1 MARDYSKYNVEGLG
15 ENLNK
20 RQLVFTIVKD
30 YIEKNNPTLEK
41 LLATFPDALQG
52 SQGVVR
58 KESEVEEPK
67 RFNMKAPLKIK
78 NGMHV
83 VVSNQWG
90 ENLPGFIQHAEK
102 IEYSIQQIK
111 TSENS
116 TSDDNSS
123 VNITAK
129 LVSNEEYG
137 ETFGYVDVELT
148 MNASLINEIENNSN
162 YLNLIEIINEI
173 QSNYMEEIIVE
184 MDNQSDLDKLKE
196 SDFDWFNLGPQ
207 LVITRINEIDLSVIH
222 DYFLNKAHSTQV
234 TELLAIE
241 EDEIDDYVSD
251 FIQSTR
257 YEISKEEFDNITNAD
272 SEAVD
277 SSDEEEEEEEEENDD
292 GLVIPINLVV
302 QNYNSAWGRYIIL
315 TYANSS
321 DCEEENF
328 KIKMDTVTNS
338 VLPFNIY
345 ADELTK
351 KWFNSWEA
359 LLSSDNKQS
368 YSSSILI
375 SFTNAENDFMSSD
388 VEWGIIWHDQFEDLA
403 DGKFPEGVSAD
414 TINKLFS
421 NEWFSQLFSFVE
433 QNGF

>member
-1 MARDYSKYNVEGLG
+1 MARDYSKYSVEGLG

-30 YIEKNNPTLEK
+30 YIEKNNPTLEN

-58 KESEVEEPK
+58 KESEVEDPK

-90 ENLPGFIQHAEK
+90 DNLPGFMQHAEK
-102 IEYSIQQIK
+102 MEYSIQQIK

-148 MNASLINEIENNSN
+148 MNASLINEIENKSN

-184 MDNQSDLDKLKE
+184 MDNQSGLDQLKE

-207 LVITRINEIDLSVIH
+207 LVIAQINEIDLSVIH

-241 EDEIDDYVSD
+241 EDEIDDYVFD

-277 SSDEEEEEEEEENDD
+277 SSDEEEEKEENED
-292 GLVIPINLVV
+292 GLVIPIGLAL
-302 QNYNSAWGRYIIL
+302 QNYNSTWGRYIIL
-315 TYANSS
+315 TYENSS
-321 DCEEENF
+321 DCEGENF
-328 KIKMDTVTNS
+328 KIKIDTVTNS
-338 VLPFNIY
+338 VLPFNKY

-351 KWFNSWEA
+351 KWFNSWEV
-359 LLSSDNKQS
+359 LLSSDNNQE
-368 YSSSILI
+368 YSSIMQLTFTDSEN
-375 SFTNAENDFMSSD
+375 SFISSD
-388 VEWGIIWHDQFEDLA
+388 NEWAIVWHDQFEELT
-403 DGKFPEGVSAD
+403 DGKFPAGVTDD
-414 TINKLFS
+414 TINNLFS
-421 NEWFSQLFSFVE
+421 NEWFSQLVNFVS
-433 QNGF
+433 QNGH

>member
-30 YIEKNNPTLEK
+30 YIEKNNPTLEN

-58 KESEVEEPK
+58 KESEVEDPK

-90 ENLPGFIQHAEK
+90 DNLPGFIQHAEK
-102 IEYSIQQIK
+102 LGYSIQQIK

-148 MNASLINEIENNSN
+148 MNASLINEIENKSN

-184 MDNQSDLDKLKE
+184 MDNQSGLDQLKE

-207 LVITRINEIDLSVIH
+207 LVIAQINEIDLSVIH

-277 SSDEEEEEEEEENDD
+277 TSDEEEEEEENED
-292 GLVIPINLVV
+292 GLIIPMNLVV

-315 TYANSS
+315 TYENSS

-328 KIKMDTVTNS
+328 KIKIDTVTNS
-338 VLPFNIY
+338 VLPFNKY
-345 ADELTK
+345 ADELSK
-351 KWFNSWEA
+351 KWFNSWEV
-359 LLSSDNKQS
+359 LLSSDNIQEYK
-368 YSSSILI
+368 SSIKLTFTDSEI
-375 SFTNAENDFMSSD
+375 SFMSSD
-388 VEWGIIWHDQFEDLA
+388 NEWAIVWHDQFEDLM

-421 NEWFSQLFSFVE
+421 NEWFSQLVNFVK
-433 QNGF
+433 QNGE

>member
-1 MARDYSKYNVEGLG
+1 MSSVA
-15 ENLNK
+15 
-20 RQLVFTIVKD
+20 
-30 YIEKNNPTLEK
+30 PTQPYLYK
-41 LLATFPDALQG
+41 KQ
-52 SQGVVR
+52 V
-58 KESEVEEPK
+58 
-67 RFNMKAPLKIK
+67 
-78 NGMHV
+78 
-83 VVSNQWG
+83 
-90 ENLPGFIQHAEK
+90 
-102 IEYSIQQIK
+102 K

-148 MNASLINEIENNSN
+148 MNASLINEIENKSN

-184 MDNQSDLDKLKE
+184 MDNQSGLDQLKE

-207 LVITRINEIDLSVIH
+207 LVIAQINEIDLSVIH

-272 SEAVD
+272 SEAID
-277 SSDEEEEEEEEENDD
+277 TSDEEEEEENED
-292 GLVIPINLVV
+292 GLVIPMNLAL

-315 TYANSS
+315 IYENSS

-328 KIKMDTVTNS
+328 KIKIDTVTNS
-338 VLPFNIY
+338 VLPFNKY

-351 KWFNSWEA
+351 KWFNSWEV
-359 LLSSDNKQS
+359 LLSSDNNQE
-368 YSSSILI
+368 YTSIMQLT
-375 SFTNAENDFMSSD
+375 FTDSENSFMSSD
-388 VEWGIIWHDQFEDLA
+388 NEWAIVWHDQFEELT
-403 DGKFPEGVSAD
+403 DGKFPAGVTAD
-414 TINKLFS
+414 TINNLFS
-421 NEWFSQLFSFVE
+421 NEWFSQLVNFVS
-433 QNGF
+433 QNGH

>member
-1 MARDYSKYNVEGLG
+1 MARDYSKYSVEGLG

-30 YIEKNNPTLEK
+30 YIEKNNPTLEN

-58 KESEVEEPK
+58 KESEVEDPK

-90 ENLPGFIQHAEK
+90 DNLPGFIQHAEK
-102 IEYSIQQIK
+102 LGYSIQQIK
-111 TSENS
+111 TSENF

-148 MNASLINEIENNSN
+148 MNASLINEIENKSN

-184 MDNQSDLDKLKE
+184 MDNQSGLDQLKE

-207 LVITRINEIDLSVIH
+207 LVIAQINEIDLSVIH

-277 SSDEEEEEEEEENDD
+277 TSDEEEEEEENED
-292 GLVIPINLVV
+292 GLIIPMNLVV

-315 TYANSS
+315 TYENSS

-328 KIKMDTVTNS
+328 KIKIDTVTNS
-338 VLPFNIY
+338 VLPFNKY
-345 ADELTK
+345 ADELSK
-351 KWFNSWEA
+351 KWFNSWEV
-359 LLSSDNKQS
+359 LLSSDNIQEYK
-368 YSSSILI
+368 SSIKLTFTDSEI
-375 SFTNAENDFMSSD
+375 SFMSSD
-388 VEWGIIWHDQFEDLA
+388 NEWAIVWHDQFEDLM

-421 NEWFSQLFSFVE
+421 NEWFSQLVNFVK
-433 QNGF
+433 QNGE

>member
-1 MARDYSKYNVEGLG
+1 MARDYSKYSVEGLG

-30 YIEKNNPTLEK
+30 YIEKNNPTLEN

-58 KESEVEEPK
+58 KESEVEDPK

-90 ENLPGFIQHAEK
+90 DNLPGFMQHAEK
-102 IEYSIQQIK
+102 MEYSIQQIK

-116 TSDDNSS
+116 TTDDNSS

-137 ETFGYVDVELT
+137 ETFGYVNVELT
-148 MNASLINEIENNSN
+148 MNASLINEIENKSN

-184 MDNQSDLDKLKE
+184 MDNQSGLDQLKE

-207 LVITRINEIDLSVIH
+207 LVIAQINEIDLSVIH

-272 SEAVD
+272 SEAVAT
-277 SSDEEEEEEEEENDD
+277 SDEEEEEEENED
-292 GLVIPINLVV
+292 GLVIPMNLVV

-315 TYANSS
+315 TYENSS

-328 KIKMDTVTNS
+328 KIKIDTVTNS
-338 VLPFNIY
+338 VLPFNKY

-351 KWFNSWEA
+351 KWFNSWEV
-359 LLSSDNKQS
+359 LLSSDNNQE
-368 YSSSILI
+368 YTSIMQLT
-375 SFTNAENDFMSSD
+375 FTDSENSFMSSD
-388 VEWGIIWHDQFEDLA
+388 NEWAIVWHDQFEELT
-403 DGKFPEGVSAD
+403 DGKFPAGVTAE
-414 TINKLFS
+414 TINNLFS
-421 NEWFSQLFSFVE
+421 NEWFSQLVNFVS

>member
-1 MARDYSKYNVEGLG
+1 MARDYSKYSVEGLG

-30 YIEKNNPTLEK
+30 YIEKNNPTLEN

-58 KESEVEEPK
+58 KESEVEDPK

-90 ENLPGFIQHAEK
+90 DNLPGFIQHAEK
-102 IEYSIQQIK
+102 LGYSIQQIK

-148 MNASLINEIENNSN
+148 MNASLINEIENKSN

-184 MDNQSDLDKLKE
+184 MDNQSGLDQLKE

-207 LVITRINEIDLSVIH
+207 LVIAQINEIDLSVIH

-277 SSDEEEEEEEEENDD
+277 TSDEEEEEEENED
-292 GLVIPINLVV
+292 GLIIPMNLVV

-315 TYANSS
+315 TYENSS

-328 KIKMDTVTNS
+328 KIKIDTVTNS
-338 VLPFNIY
+338 VLPFNKY
-345 ADELTK
+345 ADELSK
-351 KWFNSWEA
+351 KWFNSWEV
-359 LLSSDNKQS
+359 LLSSDNIQEYK
-368 YSSSILI
+368 SSIKLTFTDSEI
-375 SFTNAENDFMSSD
+375 SFMSSD
-388 VEWGIIWHDQFEDLA
+388 NEWAIVWHDQFEDLM

-421 NEWFSQLFSFVE
+421 NEWFSQLVNFVK
-433 QNGF
+433 QNGE

>member
-1 MARDYSKYNVEGLG
+1 MARDYSKYSVEGLG

-58 KESEVEEPK
+58 KESEVEDPK

-90 ENLPGFIQHAEK
+90 DNLPGFMQHAEK
-102 IEYSIQQIK
+102 MEYSIQQIK

-137 ETFGYVDVELT
+137 ETFGYVDLELT
-148 MNASLINEIENNSN
+148 MNASLINEIENKSN

-184 MDNQSDLDKLKE
+184 MDNQSGLDQLKE

-207 LVITRINEIDLSVIH
+207 LVIAQINEIDLSVIH

-234 TELLAIE
+234 TALLAIE

-277 SSDEEEEEEEEENDD
+277 TSDEEEEEEENED
-292 GLVIPINLVV
+292 GLVIPMNLVV

-315 TYANSS
+315 TYENSS

-328 KIKMDTVTNS
+328 KIKIDTVTNS
-338 VLPFNIY
+338 VLPFNKY
-345 ADELTK
+345 ADELSK
-351 KWFNSWEA
+351 KWFNSWEVM
-359 LLSSDNKQS
+359 LSSDNNQE
-368 YSSSILI
+368 YTSIMQLT
-375 SFTNAENDFMSSD
+375 FTDSENSFMSSD
-388 VEWGIIWHDQFEDLA
+388 NEWAIVWHDQFEELT
-403 DGKFPEGVSAD
+403 DGKFPAGVTAD
-414 TINKLFS
+414 TINNLFS
-421 NEWFSQLFSFVE
+421 NEWLSQLVNFVS

>member
-1 MARDYSKYNVEGLG
+1 MARDYSKYSVEGLG

-30 YIEKNNPTLEK
+30 YIEKNNPTLEN

-58 KESEVEEPK
+58 KESEVEDPK

-90 ENLPGFIQHAEK
+90 DNLPGFMQHAEK
-102 IEYSIQQIK
+102 MEYSIQKIK

-148 MNASLINEIENNSN
+148 MNASLINEIENKSN

-184 MDNQSDLDKLKE
+184 MDNQSGLDQLKE

-207 LVITRINEIDLSVIH
+207 LVIAQINEIDLSVIH
-222 DYFLNKAHSTQV
+222 DYFMNKEHSTQV

-277 SSDEEEEEEEEENDD
+277 TSDEEEEEEENED
-292 GLVIPINLVV
+292 GLVIPMNLVV

-315 TYANSS
+315 TYENSS

-328 KIKMDTVTNS
+328 KIKIDTVTNS
-338 VLPFNIY
+338 VLPFNKY
-345 ADELTK
+345 ADELSK
-351 KWFNSWEA
+351 KWFNSWEVM
-359 LLSSDNKQS
+359 LSSDNNQE
-368 YSSSILI
+368 YTSIMQLT
-375 SFTNAENDFMSSD
+375 FTDSENSFMSSD
-388 VEWGIIWHDQFEDLA
+388 NEWAIVWHDQFEELT
-403 DGKFPEGVSAD
+403 DGKFPAGVTAD
-414 TINKLFS
+414 TINNLFS
-421 NEWFSQLFSFVE
+421 NEWLSQLVNFVS